1 MENKGVI
8 YILTNPAFPE
18 YVKIGYA
25 DDLEKRLK
33 GLNNSSVPMH
43 FRVYA
48 VYEVTERLT
57 DTKVH
62 MIIDSL
68 NPDLRVIDKF
78 DGKESKREFYV
89 MSAEDAY
96 MLFDCIA
103 KISGT
108 SNRLKR
114 MKPNGREILEEEE
127 ARAIDENAHRGPL
140 KLIED
145 CKIPKGDYV
154 EFIQNP
160 DIKAKVKDD
169 RTLEYDGMAMS
180 ITALADKIYA
190 DKGEVR
196 PNSAATTMFSYNGE
210 RLTDLRIRMENK

>member
-1 MENKGVI
+1 MGSKGVI

-25 DDLEKRLK
+25 DNLEKRLR

-57 DTKVH
+57 DKKVH
-62 MIIDSL
+62 TIIDTL

-96 MLFDCIA
+96 TLFDCIA
-103 KISGT
+103 EISGT
-108 SNRLKR
+108 GNRLKR
-114 MKPNGREILEEEE
+114 MKPNGKEVLEEKE
-127 ARAIDENAHRGPL
+127 ACEIDENARRKPFQFSLCG
-140 KLIED
+140 IRV
-145 CKIPKGDYV
+145 GDEITFV
-154 EFIQNP
+154 
-160 DIKAKVKDD
+160 DDDSVTAKVVDD
-169 RTLEYDGMAMS
+169 KHVEYLGEQMS
-180 ITALADKIYA
+180 LTALAKKLYKTDTALAGPIYFKY
-190 DKGEVR
+190 KGEIL
-196 PNSAATTMFSYNGE
+196 S
-210 RLTDLRIRMENK
+210 DLRERMEKANE

>member
-1 MENKGVI
+1 MATKGVI

-33 GLNNSSVPMH
+33 SLNNSSVPMH

-48 VYEVTERLT
+48 VYEVMERLT
-57 DTKVH
+57 DKKVH
-62 MIIDSL
+62 MLIDSL

-89 MSAEDAY
+89 MNAEDAY
-96 MLFDCIA
+96 LLFDCIA

-108 SNRLKR
+108 NNRLKR
-114 MKPNGREILEEEE
+114 MKPNGKEILEEEE
-127 ARAIDENAHRGPL
+127 AKAIDENAHRGPL

-154 EFIQNP
+154 EFAQDS

-169 RTLEYDGMAMS
+169 RTLEYDGMTMS

-190 DKGEVR
+190 DMGKVR
-196 PNSAATTMFSYNGE
+196 PNSAATTMFSYRGE
-210 RLTDLRIRMENK
+210 KLTDLRIRMEKE